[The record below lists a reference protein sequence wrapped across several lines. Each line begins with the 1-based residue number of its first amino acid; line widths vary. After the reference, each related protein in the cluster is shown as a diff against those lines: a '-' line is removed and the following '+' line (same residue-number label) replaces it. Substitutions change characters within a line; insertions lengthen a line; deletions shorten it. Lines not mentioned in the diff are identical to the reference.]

1 MKKISKIAPLSLL
14 ASLSLGLFALVSPI
28 SSAYA
33 DTTGSSTTS
42 VGVTAGSL
50 SLDSTPDLAF
60 TSLGVGDIA
69 NATSTVNSPLDTA
82 GNIQVTDDTG
92 SGDDWSLAA
101 GVTDLTNGDNTLDVS
116 SLTINNV
123 SITPSTDGS
132 TTSTVWDNSASTGG
146 TLTQALSSSNTSIT
160 LGQDTNVL
168 AGTYSGSVNWVLTA
182 NTSAETQGAE

>member
-92 SGDDWSLAA
+92 SSDGWSLAA